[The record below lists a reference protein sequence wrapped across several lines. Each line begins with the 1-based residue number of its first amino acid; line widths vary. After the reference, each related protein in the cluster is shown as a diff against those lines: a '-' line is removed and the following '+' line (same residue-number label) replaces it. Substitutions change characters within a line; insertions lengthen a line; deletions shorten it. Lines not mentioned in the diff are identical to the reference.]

1 MKPKTRSCS
10 ARVAGGTTSGFFNQR
25 NGVAISLVGI
35 IRCIIQLMIGK
46 LLDNRYR
53 IIRELAE
60 GGFSQTYLAEDTR
73 LPKNPKCV
81 VKHLNPTI
89 DDPVFTQKALE
100 LFKTEA
106 ETLQELGK
114 HDLIPQLYAYFQE
127 NKEFYL
133 VQEFIE
139 GHPLSTEMSPG
150 SQMAEA
156 RVAQIVKEVLE
167 ILQFVHKYNVIH
179 RDVKPSNL
187 IRRHHDGKLVL
198 IDFGTVKQVQMEVA
212 SASRKAK
219 VTLPIGT
226 PGYMSYEQERGQ
238 SVSSS
243 DIYSLGMLAL
253 QALTGKHPSQFPRDR
268 DNEIN
273 WQSYPNISREFTAVL
288 IQMTRCNPRDRYQ
301 TVAEVLHDLSK
312 LSKLNTTSPRTV
324 DDRLS
329 KFSINQIAQKTRKQ
343 SNSQSLIW
351 ISVLSLLGLTAL
363 IYSLLI
369 WVKDQNKIKVDL
381 VQTVLEVVSET
392 TAISSPSPPKPDTS
406 DKLSYELLS
415 NYLKQKDWQSADQ
428 ETYLLLLKAAG
439 SRSYADGTFHPDE
452 LGQISCADLVLID
465 QLWTQSTKAKQGLT
479 AQRQTYE
486 ESSRD
491 LRLTFETLGWFNPS
505 GESAIETAY
514 DRQTSRWEYIKG
526 RQPNFKSPP
535 KGHLPFLMRSPT
547 KNMEALT
554 TLYRC
559 SSN

>member
-1 MKPKTRSCS
+1 
-10 ARVAGGTTSGFFNQR
+10 
-25 NGVAISLVGI
+25 
-35 IRCIIQLMIGK
+35 MIGN

-89 DDPVFTQKALE
+89 DDPVFTKKALE
-100 LFKTEA
+100 LFKAEA

-187 IRRHHDGKLVL
+187 IRRHQDGKLVL

-212 SASRKAK
+212 SAHHKAK

-253 QALTGKHPSQFPRDR
+253 QALTGKHPSQFLRDR
-268 DNEIN
+268 ENEIN
-273 WQSYPNISREFTAVL
+273 WQNYTNISREFSAVL
-288 IQMTRCNPRDRYQ
+288 MQMARSNPRDRYQ
-301 TVAEVLHDLSK
+301 TVDEVLRDLSK
-312 LSKLNTTSPRTV
+312 LPKLSTASPRIIS
-324 DDRLS
+324 DRLS
-329 KFSINQIAQKTRKQ
+329 NSPIDQKTRRQ
-343 SNSQSLIW
+343 SNPQNLIW
-351 ISVLSLLGLTAL
+351 ISVLSLLGLVTT
-363 IYSLLI
+363 IYLLFI
-369 WVKDQNKIKVDL
+369 WGKETNRADL
-381 VQTVLEVVSET
+381 VQIPKTLPEVIPVPIASNSPQLPTAKPNSSNNVS
-392 TAISSPSPPKPDTS
+392 
-406 DKLSYELLS
+406 YNLLRD
-415 NYLKQKDWQSADQ
+415 YLKQKNWQAADQ

-439 SRSYADGTFHPDE
+439 SKSYADGTFHPDE
-452 LGQISCADLVLID
+452 LSQISCADLVLID
-465 QLWTQSTKAKQGLT
+465 QLWTQSTDAKQGLT
-479 AQRQTYE
+479 AQRQTYN
-486 ESSRD
+486 ESFKD
-491 LRLTFETLGWFNPS
+491 VRLTFETLGWLNTS
-505 GESAIETAY
+505 GEPAIETAY
-514 DRQTSRWEYIKG
+514 DRPTSRWEYITG

-547 KNMEALT
+547 KDMESLT

-559 SSN
+559 SP

>member
-1 MKPKTRSCS
+1 M
-10 ARVAGGTTSGFFNQR
+10 
-25 NGVAISLVGI
+25 L
-35 IRCIIQLMIGK
+35 GK
-46 LLDNRYR
+46 LLDRRYR
-53 IIRELAE
+53 IVKELAE

-73 LPKNPKCV
+73 LPKNPQCV

-100 LFKTEA
+100 LFKAEA

-133 VQEFIE
+133 VQEFIA

-156 RVAQIVKEVLE
+156 RVAQIVKEVLG

-179 RDVKPSNL
+179 RDIKPSNI
-187 IRRHHDGKLVL
+187 IRRHSDGKLVL

-212 SASRKAK
+212 SAHHKAR

-238 SVSSS
+238 SVSNS

-273 WQSYPNISREFTAVL
+273 WRSYAKVGREFAAVL
-288 IQMTRCNPRDRYQ
+288 DRMTRCNPRDRYQ
-301 TVAEVLHDLSK
+301 TVDEVLRDIAKLPK
-312 LSKLNTTSPRTV
+312 LSTDSPRII
-324 DDRLS
+324 DDREIKPKPLS
-329 KFSINQIAQKTRKQ
+329 NPLLLPSAIA
-343 SNSQSLIW
+343 
-351 ISVLSLLGLTAL
+351 
-363 IYSLLI
+363 LLI
-369 WVKDQNKIKVDL
+369 LASGIYLFTTGWNPFKSDILPSNNPTPVISSSPQP
-381 VQTVLEVVSET
+381 SA
-392 TAISSPSPPKPDTS
+392 TAIADRQA
-406 DKLSYELLS
+406 SYEQL
-415 NYLKQKDWQSADQ
+415 NIYLKEKNWKAADN

-439 SRSYADGTFHPDE
+439 RQSYADGTFHPDE
-452 LGQISCADLVLID
+452 FNRITCADLVLID
-465 QLWTQSTKAKQGLT
+465 QLWTQASNGKQGLT
-479 AQRQTYE
+479 AQNKIYENLVKDIRKTYE
-486 ESSRD
+486 NI
-491 LRLTFETLGWFNPS
+491 GWISPS
-505 GESAIETAY
+505 GELAIDTAY
-514 DRQTSRWEYIKG
+514 NRQTSRWEYIEG

-535 KGHLPFLMRSPT
+535 VGHLPFLLRDPS
-547 KNMEALT
+547 KNLDRMV

-559 SSN
+559 SS

>member
-1 MKPKTRSCS
+1 M
-10 ARVAGGTTSGFFNQR
+10 
-25 NGVAISLVGI
+25 L
-35 IRCIIQLMIGK
+35 GK
-46 LLDNRYR
+46 LLDRRYR
-53 IIRELAE
+53 IVKELAE

-73 LPKNPKCV
+73 LPKNPQCV

-100 LFKTEA
+100 LFKAEA

-133 VQEFIE
+133 VQEFIA

-179 RDVKPSNL
+179 RDIKPSNI
-187 IRRHHDGKLVL
+187 IRRHSDGKLVL

-212 SASRKAK
+212 SAHHKAR

-238 SVSSS
+238 SVSNS

-273 WQSYPNISREFTAVL
+273 WRSYAKVGREFAAVL
-288 IQMTRCNPRDRYQ
+288 DRMTRCNPRDRYQ
-301 TVAEVLHDLSK
+301 TVDEVLRDIAKLPK
-312 LSKLNTTSPRTV
+312 LSTDSPRII
-324 DDRLS
+324 DDRDIKPKPLS
-329 KFSINQIAQKTRKQ
+329 NPLLLPSAIA
-343 SNSQSLIW
+343 
-351 ISVLSLLGLTAL
+351 
-363 IYSLLI
+363 LLI
-369 WVKDQNKIKVDL
+369 LASGLYLFTTGWNPLKSDILPSDNPTPVISSSPQP
-381 VQTVLEVVSET
+381 SA
-392 TAISSPSPPKPDTS
+392 TAIADRQA
-406 DKLSYELLS
+406 SYEQL
-415 NYLKQKDWQSADQ
+415 NIYLKEKNWKAADN

-439 SRSYADGTFHPDE
+439 RQSYAEGTFHPDE
-452 LGQISCADLVLID
+452 FNRITCADLVLID
-465 QLWTQSTKAKQGLT
+465 QLWTQASNDKQGLT
-479 AQRQTYE
+479 AQNKIYENLVKDIRKTYE
-486 ESSRD
+486 NI
-491 LRLTFETLGWFNPS
+491 GWISPS
-505 GESAIETAY
+505 GELAINTAY
-514 DRQTSRWEYIKG
+514 NRQTSRWEYIEG

-535 KGHLPFLMRSPT
+535 VGHLPFLLRDPS
-547 KNMEALT
+547 KNLDRMV

-559 SSN
+559 S